1 MEMHEE
7 RSGSE
12 QQPPEYQSAWPA
24 SHDGSDDYVAS
35 SDGETDQARHDVA
48 SAAPGDYATQPGNT
62 DPFLAGQAN
71 SPQAG
76 PLPGADQPAAS
87 STDQPGA
94 SSTDQPM
101 TGSPGQSGA
110 GGYENPTMIYA
121 PPGSYPAG
129 AGEPGTQGGY
139 GPGGPGYGSGAGYGG
154 GSAYGGEPGYS

>member
-35 SDGETDQARHDVA
+35 SDGETDQARHDGA
-48 SAAPGDYATQPGNT
+48 SAAPGDYATQPGKT

-87 STDQPGA
+87 GTDQPAASGTDQPAASGTDQPG
-94 SSTDQPM
+94 
-101 TGSPGQSGA
+101 TGSTGQSGA
-110 GGYENPTMIYA
+110 
-121 PPGSYPAG
+121 
-129 AGEPGTQGGY
+129 
-139 GPGGPGYGSGAGYGG
+139 
-154 GSAYGGEPGYS
+154 